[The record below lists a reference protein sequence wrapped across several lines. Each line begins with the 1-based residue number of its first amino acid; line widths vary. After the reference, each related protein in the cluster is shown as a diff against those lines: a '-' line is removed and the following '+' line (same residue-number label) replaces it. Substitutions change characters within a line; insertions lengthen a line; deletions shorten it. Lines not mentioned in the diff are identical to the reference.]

1 MNEGAEDFGIPDNP
15 LIVGLGNPGLRYA
28 ATRHNLGFRVVETL
42 CDQLSVR
49 ADTLECNALIADTN
63 NVVLALPQTYMN
75 RSGYSVRCLAERR
88 GLHPADMLIVYD
100 EVSLELGRIRLRPSG
115 GAGGHRG
122 MESVIQNLKTEKVAR
137 LRLGIASSSS
147 LENQDDL
154 SDFVLSP
161 FDPDEQTTVDELVAR
176 AAEACQSWLS
186 NGTEPTMNRFNS

>member
-1 MNEGAEDFGIPDNP
+1 MNEGAEDFGIPSNP
-15 LIVGLGNPGLRYA
+15 LIVGLGNPGQRYA

-49 ADTLECNALIADTN
+49 PKTLECNALIADTA

-75 RSGYSVRCLAERR
+75 RSGYAIRCLAERR
-88 GLHPADMLIVYD
+88 GLHSADMLIVYD

-122 MESVIQNLKTEKVAR
+122 MESVIQNLKTDNIAR
-137 LRLGIASSSS
+137 LRLGIANSSS

-176 AAEACQSWLS
+176 ATEACQSWLS
-186 NGTEPTMNRFNS
+186 EGTEPTMNRFNS